1 MNFSIIIPTHNRE
14 KTIKRTLDSV
24 ISQSYT
30 KWECLVVD
38 DGSKDRTIEVVTLYS
53 KKEKRIKLI
62 RRDSLPKGANKCRN
76 IGYENAIGDYLI
88 FLDSDDELKENS
100 LERRCNDLIETKF
113 DFIVYPMQTNQNG
126 EVKLQPIPNS
136 KSYIID
142 FLSYRF
148 HWGIMCVTWKKD
160 FLEKKLNYIFLE
172 KLPRFNDVDLSIRAM
187 LSSSNYKVFYNAK
200 PDSVYNIYEKK
211 NLAEFSKNVVISME
225 MFIPQIVNTLN
236 EKNKKEHLPFLINF
250 LHAWLKFFYF
260 PSQSSKLKDTI
271 KILNLLK
278 REKIING
285 FSFFIYF
292 SALCNY
298 SFFLFFKNRFQKIL
312 MIKSQKI

>member
-1 MNFSIIIPTHNRE
+1 VNFSIIIPTHNRE

-126 EVKLQPIPNS
+126 EVKLQ
-136 KSYIID
+136 
-142 FLSYRF
+142 
-148 HWGIMCVTWKKD
+148 
-160 FLEKKLNYIFLE
+160 
-172 KLPRFNDVDLSIRAM
+172 
-187 LSSSNYKVFYNAK
+187 
-200 PDSVYNIYEKK
+200 
-211 NLAEFSKNVVISME
+211 
-225 MFIPQIVNTLN
+225 
-236 EKNKKEHLPFLINF
+236 
-250 LHAWLKFFYF
+250 
-260 PSQSSKLKDTI
+260 
-271 KILNLLK
+271 
-278 REKIING
+278 
-285 FSFFIYF
+285 
-292 SALCNY
+292 
-298 SFFLFFKNRFQKIL
+298 
-312 MIKSQKI
+312 

>member
-1 MNFSIIIPTHNRE
+1 M
-14 KTIKRTLDSV
+14 D
-24 ISQSYT
+24 
-30 KWECLVVD
+30 
-38 DGSKDRTIEVVTLYS
+38 
-53 KKEKRIKLI
+53 
-62 RRDSLPKGANKCRN
+62 
-76 IGYENAIGDYLI
+76 
-88 FLDSDDELKENS
+88 NS
-100 LERRCNDLIETKF
+100 LERRNNDLNNKNF
-113 DFIVYPMQTNQNG
+113 DFIIYPMQTSQNG
-126 EVKLQPIPNS
+126 RIKLQPIP
-136 KSYIID
+136 KSESYLID

-250 LHAWLKFFYF
+250 LYAWLKFFYF
-260 PSQSSKLKDTI
+260 PSQSSKLKETI
-271 KILNLLK
+271 KILKLFK
-278 REKIING
+278 REKIINR

>member
-14 KTIKRTLDSV
+14 ETIKRTLESV

-62 RRDSLPKGANKCRN
+62 KRDSFPKGANKCRN

-100 LERRCNDLIETKF
+100 LERRCNDLLETKF

-136 KSYIID
+136 KSYVID

-160 FLEKKLNYIFLE
+160 F
-172 KLPRFNDVDLSIRAM
+172 
-187 LSSSNYKVFYNAK
+187 
-200 PDSVYNIYEKK
+200 
-211 NLAEFSKNVVISME
+211 
-225 MFIPQIVNTLN
+225 
-236 EKNKKEHLPFLINF
+236 
-250 LHAWLKFFYF
+250 
-260 PSQSSKLKDTI
+260 
-271 KILNLLK
+271 
-278 REKIING
+278 
-285 FSFFIYF
+285 
-292 SALCNY
+292 
-298 SFFLFFKNRFQKIL
+298 
-312 MIKSQKI
+312 